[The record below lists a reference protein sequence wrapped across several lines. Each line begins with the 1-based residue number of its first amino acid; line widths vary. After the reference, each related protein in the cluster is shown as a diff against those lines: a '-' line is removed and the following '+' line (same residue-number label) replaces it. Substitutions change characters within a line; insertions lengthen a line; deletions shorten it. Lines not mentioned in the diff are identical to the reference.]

1 MITLVTGLWD
11 IGRGDLSEGWS
22 RSFDHYLSKFEQLLQ
37 VDCNM
42 IIFGDS
48 ELEKF
53 VNQRRSV
60 TNTQFV
66 LRDLNWFRNNEFY
79 NQIQSIRTNPKW
91 YNLAGWLK
99 ESTQARL
106 EMYNPL
112 VMSKMFLLHD
122 AVLLDKFNSE
132 KLYWIDAGLAN
143 TVHMGYLT
151 HDKVLPRIDD
161 LFSNFTFIC
170 FPYVAD
176 KEIHGFDINKMDII
190 TGTRVDKVCRGGFF
204 GGPVN
209 LIRQMNE

>member
-99 ESTQARL
+99 DSTQSRL

-122 AVLLDKFNSE
+122 VS
-132 KLYWIDAGLAN
+132 
-143 TVHMGYLT
+143 
-151 HDKVLPRIDD
+151 
-161 LFSNFTFIC
+161 
-170 FPYVAD
+170 
-176 KEIHGFDINKMDII
+176 IHVRM
-190 TGTRVDKVCRGGFF
+190 
-204 GGPVN
+204 
-209 LIRQMNE
+209 